1 MLPNNISSRK
11 KHGFAIPL
19 AKMIRGPLKE
29 KIQDTLL
36 SKSYPVSQYFNKPEL
51 EKLLN
56 NHFQGIDNRKP
67 IWAIYMLY
75 KNTERLSKL

>member
-1 MLPNNISSRK
+1 
-11 KHGFAIPL
+11 
-19 AKMIRGPLKE
+19 MIRGPLKE

-36 SKSYPVSQYFNKPEL
+36 SKSYPVSQYFNKHEL